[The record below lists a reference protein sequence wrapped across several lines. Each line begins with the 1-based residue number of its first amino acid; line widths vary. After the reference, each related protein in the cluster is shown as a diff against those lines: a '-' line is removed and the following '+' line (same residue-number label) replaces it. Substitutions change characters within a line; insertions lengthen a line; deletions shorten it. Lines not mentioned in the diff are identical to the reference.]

1 MTRPRQKLATPAGE
15 LAKPEES
22 FRIGEK
28 VLVELDWGSGLHR
41 NKRFQIT
48 GFQINGHLEYVRGF
62 WTSPKYASQLK
73 KEYGEIFPVLD
84 LKRLDK

>member
-1 MTRPRQKLATPAGE
+1 MAKCRGMATRLEQPDDD
-15 LAKPEES
+15 

-28 VLVELDWGSGLHR
+28 VTIQVDWGSGLHR

-48 GFQINGHLEYVRGF
+48 GFQMHGHVKHARGF
-62 WTSPKYASQLK
+62 WVGKYAKRLEE
-73 KEYGEIFPVLD
+73 EYGKIFPVLD